1 MPTSGHPRRARLQ
14 RGFVHTTRS
23 PGGRLAA
30 TALACTRHS
39 RFHASDAHRRPAVA
53 GHAAAAV
60 RGVAGTR
67 EHRLCHV
74 QRPPRRG
81 PLGAIDQQIG
91 RGIDLSWADFLEP
104 LDLPP
109 LTADYVCTYARVMG
123 QKDVTDFS
131 IGIMAHQIMS
141 FGNSILRRSLAPVYE
156 IEGGPRALYDAIF
169 ADSTADLKLETPV
182 TAIEQSANAV
192 HVTTPD
198 GGFTG
203 RVCVVATPVTQW
215 NRIVFDT
222 PLSREKVE
230 GSSMNL
236 LNPAN
241 KIFALVKDA
250 PINAAGFGNPEQ
262 SRGFVYTLPGKRVG
276 EAQILMGMTYGGR
289 VDATDREDVQ
299 RAFQAYFP
307 GCEVL
312 AVDSHDWNTDE
323 FSQGAWIAPPPGY
336 LSTYAT
342 SMRAPEGRLVF
353 ATGDI
358 SRHNLSSIAGAIES
372 GTDAATFAD
381 AILEQAQHQRCRNRS
396 AQPERGG
403 LPMTEDRVESHA
415 TIPAPARVVWALLT
429 EPEHLVAGSATP
441 AHRWT
446 CDREARSRSAGRK
459 AERPAASSSGS
470 NRSASSRG
478 AGRRHTITAPGSSR
492 CDLRDG
498 RTAGRRRQLHP
509 RRVLP

>member
-1 MPTSGHPRRARLQ
+1 MLADSNGLDPASGNPVAANGSRNYDVIIVGGGFAGISAARELSRAGYRTVILEARGQLGGRARSRKVLGTDVEMSLGGAYLRSSEAGAIAAGIRPHYAESWREVSRYGLGLHPTQPASTRVTLIGGQRLQ
-14 RGFVHTTRS
+14 GTLPLPS
-23 PGGRLAA
+23 EEWP
-30 TALACTRHS
+30 ALESIAYAMS
-39 RFHASDAHRRPAVA
+39 SAL
-53 GHAAAAV
+53 
-60 RGVAGTR
+60 RGVDPSA
-67 EHRLCHV
+67 
-74 QRPPRRG
+74 P
-81 PLGAIDQQIG
+81 IDQQIG

-381 AILEQAQHQRCRNRS
+381 AILEQGPTSTLQEPVGAARN
-396 AQPERGG
+396 G
-403 LPMTEDRVESHA
+403 EDF
-415 TIPAPARVVWALLT
+415 
-429 EPEHLVAGSATP
+429 
-441 AHRWT
+441 
-446 CDREARSRSAGRK
+446 
-459 AERPAASSSGS
+459 
-470 NRSASSRG
+470 
-478 AGRRHTITAPGSSR
+478 
-492 CDLRDG
+492 
-498 RTAGRRRQLHP
+498 Q
-509 RRVLP
+509 